1 MKKLLSKF
9 SLFITFFIIFGISYI
24 IKLTSMINQ
33 GTAFIYLLG
42 ILIFCMAVKIFLGV
56 LINDYET
63 SKLLDILAMIVI
75 YSIIL
80 FTSWLAAKILDVNLQ
95 NAFQLITFGVAL
107 KIKKENII
115 IEKE

>member
-9 SLFITFFIIFGISYI
+9 SLFITFIIIFGISYI

-33 GTAFIYLLG
+33 GTAFMYLLG
-42 ILIFCMAVKIFLGV
+42 ILVFCMSVKIFLGV

-63 SKLLDILAMIVI
+63 SKLLEILVMIVM
-75 YSIIL
+75 YGIIL
-80 FTSWLAAKILDVNLQ
+80 FASWLAVKILDVNLQ
-95 NAFQLITFGVAL
+95 TAFQLITFGVAL
-107 KIKKENII
+107 KTKKENII